1 MTKTFENGS
10 RIADITETRD
20 GEFQAFIGYKEC
32 KSIHMSGMQVVDRKT
47 YKRISS
53 AEKFCTKWVNG

>member
-1 MTKTFENGS
+1 MKIEYENNS
-10 RIADITETRD
+10 RLADITETRD

-32 KSIHMSGMQVVDRKT
+32 KSIHMSGMQVVERKT

-53 AEKFCTKWVNG
+53 AKKFCLDWVNG

>member
-53 AEKFCTKWVNG
+53 AEKFCTKWVNS

>member
-10 RIADITETRD
+10 RIADITETHD
-20 GEFQAFIGYKEC
+20 GEFQAYIGYKEC
-32 KSIHMSGMQVVDRKT
+32 KSIHMSGMHVVERKT

-53 AEKFCTKWVNG
+53 AEKFCTNWVKG